1 MIELYNTICGFIVAF
16 FNKTGLM
23 IGKTTDMPLDAIIVT
38 SARTEL
44 WRRKEL
50 VEISIET
57 QKISAIEKGLDAY
70 LKSAECKKT
79 VAKEVKIYFDKA

>member
-1 MIELYNTICGFIVAF
+1 MIELYIVVRDFIVAF

-23 IGKTTDMPLDAIIVT
+23 AGKTSDMPLDAIIVI

-44 WRRKEL
+44 WKRKEL

-57 QKISAIEKGLDAY
+57 QKISAIEKALESY
-70 LKSAECKKT
+70 LESDECQDKIDN
-79 VAKEVKIYFDKA
+79 EVKIYFDKA